1 MADGRR
7 WPLRGLS
14 AHRWRCLGPRA
25 ARNRRI
31 MACRKG
37 ARSLRPRAVAY
48 LKLGGRQAQRANS
61 VQNRAS
67 VAAPRH
73 QSSGARLPT
82 FEPTCPNPNFRR
94 ACHFFAPEHD
104 AMIPHF
110 LIGAPPLD
118 SCRRSGCT
126 WQWMAA
132 AVRAAPPSVAGVS
145 STAHMFPA
153 PPPIAAPSHAFC
165 ERAGSNLLLSC
176 CRALSVGQRLPW

>member
-1 MADGRR
+1 MAVVGRFEACQLNACVAWAPER
-7 WPLRGLS
+7 RGTGASWPVGK
-14 AHRWRCLGPRA
+14 GPEASGHEPSPISSLA
-25 ARNRRI
+25 AVRLI
-31 MACRKG
+31 
-37 ARSLRPRAVAY
+37 
-48 LKLGGRQAQRANS
+48 

-67 VAAPRH
+67 DAAPRH
-73 QSSGARLPT
+73 QTSGARLPT

-94 ACHFFAPEHD
+94 ACHFFAAEHD

-165 ERAGSNLLLSC
+165 ERADSNLLLSC
-176 CRALSVGQRLPW
+176 WRASSVGQRLPW